1 MTGGG
6 DEDDDARALRTLG
19 QAPSALEI
27 KNQRKSPQVRP
38 SDAQVSDKNAA
49 PFRNYGS
56 SMNSLSFGF
65 LATAILI
72 LMFLFMAIFEHLF
85 RSRAS
90 HTSSPLDD
98 AIRVRQEI
106 NASLLL
112 AIHFMKQVV
121 AGMLMPGQLYP
132 TYLAQ
137 PAPLPC
143 PREGVHWPS
152 HHQPS
157 FDFP

>member
-1 MTGGG
+1 MNGLGDQKPKIWIENSPTGSG
-6 DEDDDARALRTLG
+6 T
-19 QAPSALEI
+19 
-27 KNQRKSPQVRP
+27 
-38 SDAQVSDKNAA
+38 SDKNAA

-56 SMNSLSFGF
+56 SMDSLSFGF

-72 LMFLFMAIFEHLF
+72 SMFLIMAIFEHLF

-90 HTSSPLDD
+90 RASSPLDD
-98 AIRVRQEI
+98 AVRVRQEADQTQAKK
-106 NASLLL
+106 NKNSHCEASSI
-112 AIHFMKQVV
+112 AVDFSV
-121 AGMLMPGQLYP
+121 LMPGQLYP

-143 PREGVHWPS
+143 PREGVPWPS

>member
-1 MTGGG
+1 MNGLGDQKPKIWIENSATGSG
-6 DEDDDARALRTLG
+6 T
-19 QAPSALEI
+19 
-27 KNQRKSPQVRP
+27 
-38 SDAQVSDKNAA
+38 SDKNAA

-72 LMFLFMAIFEHLF
+72 SMFLIMAIFEHLF

-98 AIRVRQEI
+98 AIRARQEADQTQAKKNKNSQSETSSI
-106 NASLLL
+106 AVDFS
-112 AIHFMKQVV
+112 V
-121 AGMLMPGQLYP
+121 LMPGQLYP

-143 PREGVHWPS
+143 PREGVPWPS

>member
-1 MTGGG
+1 MNGLGDQKPKIWIENSATGSG
-6 DEDDDARALRTLG
+6 T
-19 QAPSALEI
+19 
-27 KNQRKSPQVRP
+27 
-38 SDAQVSDKNAA
+38 SDKNAA

-72 LMFLFMAIFEHLF
+72 SMFLIMAIFEHLF

-98 AIRVRQEI
+98 AIRARQEADQTQAKK
-106 NASLLL
+106 NKNSQSLRRSLNRFRLL
-112 AIHFMKQVV
+112 QETSSIAVDFSV
-121 AGMLMPGQLYP
+121 LMPGQLYP

-143 PREGVHWPS
+143 PREGVPWPS